1 MTIGRAVAAGL
12 RIPVALVMSLLFVP
26 LLWGQDHP
34 AQKTG
39 FPDDWSHHHVVFS
52 DPGTSE
58 QAAHS
63 GALDRWQRITTD
75 PRYVLQRAKRDA
87 AAKGK
92 LNFDQM
98 LPPADDERP
107 VVEEEQQDRFA
118 PPVTGANGFRRG
130 LTPAA
135 RSAHFVDAPALRRP
149 IHWWGRPPQ
158 SLHEDWSENM
168 GSGATVGLGMYP
180 AKYSFALSS
189 ANCGSAT
196 QPDFVV
202 YNTSLAGSSTQ
213 ASIIAYDNLYT
224 GCSGTVP
231 AAYWAYNTGG
241 TVVTSVALS
250 LDGSQVAF
258 AQTNSTGAATLV
270 LLKWKASTTESAGAP
285 ATPTAA
291 TASGYRT
298 CTAPCSLTLTFSGT
312 SANDSASSVFCDYA
326 TDTIY
331 VGDDAGQLHKFS
343 GVFQGTPGEIASPWP
358 VAVSSSPLSSPVYDS
373 SSGNVFVG
381 DYLLNLT
388 SYCGP
393 TGETCGHFY
402 SVGSSSGSVVGMSGQ
417 LDYNFGV
424 VDAPL
429 VDSSAGRAFVFVGAD
444 ANFGSAS
451 ACGTDVPCS
460 GVFQFPTNFTSGN
473 GAEATVGP
481 GYQFLMAGTFDNE
494 YFSSSNASSPTGH
507 LYVVGNTGPANN
519 ALFQIFINAG
529 VMSTSAIAGPT
540 VSTNYTNGYY
550 SAGLDL
556 TEIYTGSKDYVF
568 LSVLSYGEPASCSST
583 LSDGCI
589 MGFDVTSG
597 TIGSGT
603 TPTAATTEAGGTS
616 GIIIDNTSTF
626 SGASNIYYTPLAN
639 QSCPNSGTTG
649 GCAIQISQTA
659 P

>member
-1 MTIGRAVAAGL
+1 MTNGRAVLVRL
-12 RIPVALVMSLLFVP
+12 RISAALLMSLLFVQ
-26 LLWGQDHP
+26 LLSGQEHP

-39 FPDDWSHHHVVFS
+39 FPDDWSYHHVIFS

-58 QAAHS
+58 QAARS
-63 GALDRWQRITTD
+63 GALDRWQRITND
-75 PRYVLQRAKRDA
+75 PRYVLQREKRDA

-98 LPPADDERP
+98 LPPADEQPIVDEKH
-107 VVEEEQQDRFA
+107 DNFA
-118 PPVTGANGFRRG
+118 PPATDANGLHRG
-130 LTPAA
+130 LTLAA
-135 RSAHFVDAPALRRP
+135 RSPLIGYRPEPRP
-149 IHWWGRPPQ
+149 IPWRERLPQ

-168 GSGATVGLGMYP
+168 GSGATVGLGVYP
-180 AKYSFALSS
+180 AKYSFDISS

-213 ASIIAYDNLYT
+213 ASILAYDNLYT

-231 AAYWAYNTGG
+231 ATYWAYNTGG
-241 TVVTSVALS
+241 TVVTSVVLS

-291 TASGYRT
+291 TSSSYRT
-298 CTAPCSLTLTFSGT
+298 CAAPCSLTLTFGGT

-343 GVFQGTPGEIASPWP
+343 GVFQGIPAEVTSSWP
-358 VAVSSSPLSSPVYDS
+358 VSVSSSPLSAPVYDS

-388 SYCGP
+388 SYCGS

-402 SVGSSSGSVVGMSGQ
+402 SVGSSSGSIVGMSGQ
-417 LDYNFGV
+417 LDYNFGI

-429 VDSSAGRAFVFVGAD
+429 VDSTAGRAFVFVGAD

-481 GYQFLMAGTFDNE
+481 GYQFLMAGTLDNE

-507 LYVVGNTGPANN
+507 LYVVGITGPANN
-519 ALFQIFINAG
+519 ALFQVAINAG
-529 VMSTSAIAGPT
+529 VMSTSANTGPT

-556 TEIYTGSKDYVF
+556 TEIYTGSKDYIF

-583 LSDGCI
+583 LSNGCV

-597 TIGSGT
+597 TISSST
-603 TPTAATTEAGGTS
+603 TPTGATTEAGGTS
-616 GIIIDNTSTF
+616 GIIIDNASTF

-639 QSCPNSGTTG
+639 QLCPNSGTTG
-649 GCAIQISQTA
+649 GCAIQISQST

>member
-1 MTIGRAVAAGL
+1 
-12 RIPVALVMSLLFVP
+12 MSLLFVR
-26 LLWGQDHP
+26 LLSGQEHP
-34 AQKTG
+34 RQKTG
-39 FPDDWSHHHVVFS
+39 FPDDWSHHHLIFS
-52 DPGTSE
+52 DAGTSE
-58 QAAHS
+58 QAVRS
-63 GALDRWQRITTD
+63 GTLDRWLRITHD
-75 PRYVLQRAKRDA
+75 PRYVLEREKRDA

-98 LPPADDERP
+98 LPPVDDEP
-107 VVEEEQQDRFA
+107 PEKQDRFR
-118 PPVTGANGFRRG
+118 PPVAGVNGFPRG
-130 LTPAA
+130 LTPAT
-135 RSAHFVDAPALRRP
+135 RSAHLVGAPVLDRP
-149 IHWWGRPPQ
+149 NHWRVRSPL
-158 SLHEDWSENM
+158 SLDEDWSENM

-180 AKYSFALSS
+180 AKYSFAISS

-196 QPDFVV
+196 EPDFVV

-231 AAYWAYNTGG
+231 ATYWAYNTGG

-250 LDGSQVAF
+250 LDGSQLAF
-258 AQTNSTGAATLV
+258 AQTNSAGVATLV

-291 TASGYRT
+291 TASSYRT
-298 CTAPCSLTLTFSGT
+298 CTAPCSLTLEFSGT
-312 SANDSASSVFCDYA
+312 VANDSASSVFCDYS
-326 TDTIY
+326 TDTLY

-343 GVFQGTPGEIASPWP
+343 GVFQGTPAEITSSWP
-358 VAVSSSPLSSPVYDS
+358 ISVSSSPLGSPVYDS

-388 SYCGP
+388 SYCGS
-393 TGETCGHFY
+393 TGETCGHLY
-402 SVGSSSGSVVGMSGQ
+402 SIDSSSGSIAGMSAQ

-460 GVFQFPTNFTSGN
+460 GVFEFPTNFTSGN
-473 GAEATVGP
+473 GTEATVGP

-494 YFSSSNASSPTGH
+494 YFSSSDASTPTGH

-519 ALFQIFINAG
+519 ALFQISINAG
-529 VMSTSAIAGPT
+529 VMSTSATSGPT
-540 VSTNYTNGYY
+540 VSANYTNGYY

-583 LSDGCI
+583 FGNGCV

-597 TIGSGT
+597 TISSST

-626 SGASNIYYTPLAN
+626 AGASNIYYTPLAN
-639 QSCPNSGTTG
+639 QSCPNSGTSG
-649 GCAIQISQTA
+649 GCAIQISQST

>member
-1 MTIGRAVAAGL
+1 MAIGCTVRAGV
-12 RIPVALVMSLLFVP
+12 RIPVVLVMSLLFVP
-26 LLWGQDHP
+26 LLFGQEYP
-34 AQKTG
+34 AQRTG
-39 FPDDWSHHHVVFS
+39 IPDDWSHHHVIFS

-58 QAAHS
+58 QATRS
-63 GALDRWQRITTD
+63 GALDRWQRITND
-75 PRYVLQRAKRDA
+75 PRYVLQREKRDA

-98 LPPADDERP
+98 LPADEQPA
-107 VVEEEQQDRFA
+107 VEEEERDRFA
-118 PPVTGANGFRRG
+118 APVTGANGSRRG
-130 LTPAA
+130 LTPAG
-135 RSAHFVDAPALRRP
+135 RSAHFVDAPEPRRP
-149 IHWWGRPPQ
+149 IHRRERSPQ
-158 SLHEDWSENM
+158 SFHEDWSENM
-168 GSGATVGLGMYP
+168 GSGATAGLGVYP
-180 AKYSFALSS
+180 AKYSFAISS

-196 QPDFVV
+196 EPDFVV

-241 TVVTSVALS
+241 TVVTSIALS

-258 AQTNSTGAATLV
+258 AQTSSTGAATLV

-291 TASGYRT
+291 TASSYRT

-312 SANDSASSVFCDYA
+312 SANDSASSAFCDYA
-326 TDTIY
+326 TDTLY

-343 GVFQGTPGEIASPWP
+343 GVFQGTPAEVTSSWP
-358 VAVSSSPLSSPVYDS
+358 VSVSSSPLSSPIYDS

-388 SYCGP
+388 SYCGS
-393 TGETCGHFY
+393 TGETCGHLY
-402 SVGSSSGSVVGMSGQ
+402 SVGSSSGSIVGMSGQ

-460 GVFQFPTNFTSGN
+460 GVFQFPTSFTSGN

-481 GYQFLMAGTFDNE
+481 GYQFLLAGTFDNE
-494 YFSSSNASSPTGH
+494 YFSSSNASTPTGY

-529 VMSTSAIAGPT
+529 VMSTSATAGPT

-550 SAGLDL
+550 AAGLDL
-556 TEIYTGSKDYVF
+556 TEIYTGGKDYVF
-568 LSVLSYGEPASCSST
+568 LSVLSYGKPASCSNT
-583 LSDGCI
+583 LGNGCV

-597 TIGSGT
+597 TISS
-603 TPTAATTEAGGTS
+603 TPTGATTEAGGTS

-639 QSCPNSGTTG
+639 QLCPNSGTTG
-649 GCAIQISQTA
+649 GCAIQILQAT